1 MLWPKPHPEHWRLL
15 SKSKIA
21 LRKGIP
27 WTGPMQRQL
36 WHAQPHPFAGRD
48 LIVTSDYGG
57 EHSSATHRVYAFL
70 ISQGVP
76 PDWFKAMQQIRRT
89 LLTDGRRMS
98 FKRVVDE
105 ARMNALVAYLE
116 AADTLKG
123 HLVVVAVDKR
133 IKHLVCPPDEF
144 ERFRATFDLKA
155 RWNEQGFEDMARKA
169 YFLTICLSIWAAP
182 GMDLEWITDQDQSV
196 ANDLRLDDFQR
207 TAARMISLY
216 LQFPMGVFAMNTTA
230 IDGPERLYEDLC
242 AIPDLAAGMVSDVS
256 AAILGSGG
264 LPVDGVARVES
275 FSEKTEAIASWFWW
289 PYPGVKRTMLSFD
302 HGGGGPH
309 SIRTINM
316 RLG

>member
-1 MLWPKPHPEHWRLL
+1 MLWPRPHPEHWRLL

-21 LRKGIP
+21 LRKGMP

-48 LIVTSDYGG
+48 LIITSDYGG

-70 ISQGVP
+70 ISQGVSSA
-76 PDWFKAMQQIRRT
+76 WFEAIHQIRLT

-105 ARMNALVAYLE
+105 TRMAALVAYLE
-116 AADTLKG
+116 AADTLTG

-133 IKHLVCPPDEF
+133 IKRLVCFPEEF
-144 ERFRATFDLKA
+144 ERFRAAFDLKA

-207 TAARMISLY
+207 VAARLSSLY
-216 LQFPMGVFAMNTTA
+216 LQFPMGVFAMNTTG

-256 AAILGSGG
+256 TGILGSGG
-264 LPVDGVARVES
+264 LPLNGVARVES
-275 FSEKTEAIASWFWW
+275 FSEKTKTIASWFWW
-289 PYPGVKRTMLSFD
+289 PFPGLKRTMLSFD
-302 HGGGGPH
+302 HGGDGPH

-316 RLG
+316 HYG